1 MYDSADS
8 GSRCRRARSI
18 AATFYLKVRCNN
30 GNIPEKILAAPIQS
44 LTPRRGRPRKFAQ
57 PSRAVT
63 LTLPEAVIETLE
75 TIDHD
80 LSRAVV
86 RLAQP
91 AATGRVH
98 PPAELVSFGRR
109 AVIVVNPTMTL
120 EQRTGVVLVP
130 FSDGRALIC
139 FDSSIN
145 PARLELMLQ
154 DALDEHDL
162 PDADGE
168 VFESI
173 MALLKEVRR
182 SSTVKLRQ
190 QNIMLLE
197 FVDSRARRRGTRQT
211 DRPDVS
217 D

>member
-1 MYDSADS
+1 
-8 GSRCRRARSI
+8 
-18 AATFYLKVRCNN
+18 
-30 GNIPEKILAAPIQS
+30 LAVPTQS
-44 LTPRRGRPRKFAQ
+44 FAPRRGRPRKFAQ

-63 LTLPEAVIETLE
+63 LTLPEAVIQTLE

-109 AVIVVNPTMTL
+109 AVILVNPTTTL

-130 FSDGRALIC
+130 FPDGRALIC
-139 FDSSIN
+139 FDSSIT
-145 PARLELMLQ
+145 PARLELMLR
-154 DALDEHDL
+154 DALEEHDL
-162 PDADGE
+162 PDEDGE

-173 MALLKEVRR
+173 MDLLKDVRR
-182 SSTVKLRQ
+182 SNAVKLRQ
-190 QNIMLLE
+190 PNILLLE
-197 FVDSRARRRGTRQT
+197 SVDSRARRRGTRQT
-211 DRPDVS
+211 DRSDVS